1 MFGELDNINGQ
12 VVDIYG
18 GRIIRVSNDG
28 DPSQV
33 AGNQK
38 VNTEHTWPQSKGA
51 GQEPQRS
58 DLHHL
63 FPSDAKINTERGN
76 NFCLD

>member
-38 VNTEHTWPQSKGA
+38 GV
-51 GQEPQRS
+51 EPRYV
-58 DLHHL
+58 
-63 FPSDAKINTERGN
+63 
-76 NFCLD
+76 